1 MPRLSA
7 HAERTW
13 GWGWARRSF
22 EVIVKRAAC
31 PTISPADDT
40 LFFFLFCLS
49 INELYSCLSDLD
61 DTPRRLVIYDFRAS
75 TCILR
80 PRKRERMSMHL
91 RMHQALVIGRAFVRY
106 HPNPLRLRLFVSAS
120 SFHFFFLFFSFFF
133 CICVNRSKE
142 FDLGE
147 VVKLATF
154 DVIYFFCLSLSS
166 WNLLLEHSSKRSK
179 VKLES
184 QMFEIYVDFF
194 LVLREK

>member
-1 MPRLSA
+1 MQSVHKGEGELAVLSRLSLRGQRVPRLV
-7 HAERTW
+7 RLMIL
-13 GWGWARRSF
+13 F
-22 EVIVKRAAC
+22 
-31 PTISPADDT
+31 
-40 LFFFLFCLS
+40 FFFLFCLS

-91 RMHQALVIGRAFVRY
+91 RMYQALVIGRAFVRY

-120 SFHFFFLFFSFFF
+120 SFHFFFLFFFFFFF